1 MFLVSISFIGAFP
14 DGDKLVSI
22 SSPNG
27 GGSSKTYHLMIDNF
41 YWGVIGYYTTGWH
54 VRLQNTNPD
63 YSAGDLEPLL
73 DYVRYQTI
81 D

>member
-1 MFLVSISFIGAFP
+1 MFIVSLSFIGAFP
-14 DGDKLVSI
+14 EGNKVVTI

-27 GGSSKTYHLMIDNF
+27 GGGRNYHLMVDNG
-41 YWGVIGYYTTGWH
+41 YWGIIGYYTTGWH
-54 VRLQNTNPD
+54 VRLQNPNPD

-81 D
+81 S